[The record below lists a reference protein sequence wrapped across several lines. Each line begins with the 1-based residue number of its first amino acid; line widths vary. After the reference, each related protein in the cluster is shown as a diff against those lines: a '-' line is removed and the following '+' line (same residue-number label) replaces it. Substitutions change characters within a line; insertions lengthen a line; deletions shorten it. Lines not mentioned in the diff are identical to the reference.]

1 MVIRVLGSIALELCL
16 VAEGA
21 IDAVVDIRDLING
34 YDIAGAALIL
44 HEAGGVLTNLQGEE
58 FATEVGNA
66 HNLSLIAAL
75 EHTMHARMHAL
86 VNSR

>member
-1 MVIRVLGSIALELCL
+1 
-16 VAEGA
+16 
-21 IDAVVDIRDLING
+21 VDIRDLING

-44 HEAGGVLTNLQGEE
+44 REAGGVLTDLQGEA
-58 FATEVGNA
+58 FGTEVGNA

-75 EHTMHARMHAL
+75 EHTMHARMRAL